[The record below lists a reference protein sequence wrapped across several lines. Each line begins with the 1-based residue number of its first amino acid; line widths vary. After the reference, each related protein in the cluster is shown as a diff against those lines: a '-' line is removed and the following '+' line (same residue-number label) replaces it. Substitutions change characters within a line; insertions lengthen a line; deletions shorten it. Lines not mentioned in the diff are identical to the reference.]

1 MAVDYQ
7 SSFLDSCSS
16 HGSWTA
22 AQPSWAHVRFPDF
35 GSYFH
40 PCTWHWFI
48 ATNACCNVWR
58 ALIFSLVEPYG
69 TNLKGSPQE
78 STTRCPCRTI
88 SRWSLVKHCW
98 YDQQQTTKLAFNQ
111 KYSVY
116 LWGRKVSFHTCTHTH
131 THTHTRTHTRLHAHT
146 QPILEQ
152 IGIQNAKKYMPKW
165 RYLIRSSVITTTAC
179 CHGQIEAANDVFQ
192 FTKANLIHN
201 ACGYD

>member
-22 AQPSWAHVRFPDF
+22 AQPSWAHVRF

-131 THTHTRTHTRLHAHT
+131 THTHTRARTHRATCIHVCTHVCNLWYDLHDQHRATFFGRCMTSIKTGFFLWT
-146 QPILEQ
+146 QHIL
-152 IGIQNAKKYMPKW
+152 KSYT
-165 RYLIRSSVITTTAC
+165 L
-179 CHGQIEAANDVFQ
+179 Q
-192 FTKANLIHN
+192 FSNTHNL
-201 ACGYD
+201 GL